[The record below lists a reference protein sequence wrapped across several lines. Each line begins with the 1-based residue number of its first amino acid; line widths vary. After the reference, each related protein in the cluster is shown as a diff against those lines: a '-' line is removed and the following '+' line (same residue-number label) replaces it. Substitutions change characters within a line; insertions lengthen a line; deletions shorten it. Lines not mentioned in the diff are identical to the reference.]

1 MLIDA
6 GADLNHRND
15 YGRTP
20 LMNAASFG
28 KEKPCILLLNA
39 GADANICDNSNRSPL
54 HMAAETLPLEI
65 CKLFV
70 KCGASNDSVNITTLE
85 TVV

>member
-6 GADLNHRND
+6 GADLNIRND

-20 LMNAASFG
+20 LMHAATFG
-28 KEKPCILLLNA
+28 KVDACVLLLKA
-39 GADANICDNSNRSPL
+39 GADANICDKNNRSPL
-54 HMAAETLPLEI
+54 HMAAETLPLEV
-65 CKLFV
+65 CNLFV
-70 KCGASNDSVNITTLE
+70 KCGASADSVNLATLE